1 MKINTKNKKINKEDT
16 GIHIHNTTVFIETQK
31 LSVDNKQRHR
41 SQYV

>member
-16 GIHIHNTTVFIETQK
+16 VIHIHNTVFIETQK

-41 SQYV
+41 PQYV